1 MLAVNLALMLGS
13 LVLEL
18 LFVLEYDV
26 IVWLTAS
33 LHGIG
38 QSTVLP
44 SSLTWLDELIEMNSR
59 NAGSDSE
66 YRHAMFVSQW
76 QLVCTY
82 FRDTAIRGMPGDDVY
97 CRDPDAVG
105 VPGNDVYP
113 GPGRLVDGRTLFVV
127 LSVAPPGLCLRHDA
141 ALHGAV
147 PLHQAHRCGHNIH
160 KYVLHCSAKVYRT
173 KFKLALSMCV

>member
-1 MLAVNLALMLGS
+1 MLALNLALMLGS

-59 NAGSDSE
+59 NAGNDRE
-66 YRHAMFVSQW
+66 YLWQRHVRQPM
-76 QLVCTY
+76 
-82 FRDTAIRGMPGDDVY
+82 
-97 CRDPDAVG
+97 
-105 VPGNDVYP
+105 
-113 GPGRLVDGRTLFVV
+113 
-127 LSVAPPGLCLRHDA
+127 
-141 ALHGAV
+141 
-147 PLHQAHRCGHNIH
+147 GH
-160 KYVLHCSAKVYRT
+160 
-173 KFKLALSMCV
+173 